1 MERDNSSHGVDAPT
15 TGQPRSPDSRNAGHA
30 LPGIDP
36 RLLPEFEL
44 GGPGRRFQRDRD
56 DGGEPKERKRG
67 FWRGVKYLLG
77 GLISPVGVDEI
88 AEGAS
93 LIRGFA
99 QRIKAGSNGETRVR
113 IFDDRA
119 LDLETMA
126 YNAGISVAEV
136 RAMLANRRRQTRR
149 AVIFYVTGA
158 TGFFCLWVWQA
169 SATVAYARL
178 PYVVLL
184 VLICGLFC
192 LSAFYNALV
201 NWQCRTERLGTWRE
215 FLTTDESWWPS

>member
-1 MERDNSSHGVDAPT
+1 MEHDNSINRADAPA
-15 TGQPRSPDSRNAGHA
+15 TGHPRSPDSGDGSRA

-36 RLLPEFEL
+36 RLPPEFEL
-44 GGPGRRFQRDRD
+44 VGTNRLFQRVYD
-56 DGGEPKERKRG
+56 DGEPKLRKRG
-67 FWRGVKYLLG
+67 LWRGVRYLLG

-88 AEGAS
+88 TEGAS
-93 LIRGFA
+93 VIHGLA
-99 QRIKAGSNGETRVR
+99 QRIKAGSSGDARVR
-113 IFDDRA
+113 VFDDRA

-126 YNAGISVAEV
+126 YNAGMSVAEV
-136 RAMLANRRRQTRR
+136 RVMLVDRRRQTRR
-149 AVIFYVTGA
+149 AVNFYVTGA
-158 TGFFCLWVWQA
+158 IGFFCLWVWQA
-169 SATVAYARL
+169 SATVAYTRL

-215 FLTTDESWWPS
+215 FLTTDASWWPS

>member
-1 MERDNSSHGVDAPT
+1 
-15 TGQPRSPDSRNAGHA
+15 
-30 LPGIDP
+30 
-36 RLLPEFEL
+36 
-44 GGPGRRFQRDRD
+44 
-56 DGGEPKERKRG
+56 
-67 FWRGVKYLLG
+67 LG

-93 LIRGFA
+93 AIRGFA
-99 QRIKAGSNGETRVR
+99 QRIRVGANGDSRVR
-113 IFDDRA
+113 IYDDRA

-126 YNAGISVAEV
+126 YNAGMSVADV
-136 RAMLANRRRQTRR
+136 RVMLANRRRQTRH
-149 AVIFYVTGA
+149 AVIFHVTGA
-158 TGFFCLWVWQA
+158 IGFFCVWVWQA
-169 SATVAYARL
+169 SATVAYTRL

>member
-1 MERDNSSHGVDAPT
+1 MEHDNSSDGADAPA
-15 TGQPRSPDSRNAGHA
+15 TGQARPPDSSGASRF
-30 LPGIDP
+30 LPDIDA
-36 RLLPEFEL
+36 RLLPEFGV
-44 GGPGRRFQRDRD
+44 GGNNRRFERVRN
-56 DGGEPKERKRG
+56 DGDPKPRKRG
-67 FWRGVKYLLG
+67 FWRGVRYLLG

-88 AEGAS
+88 TEGAS
-93 LIRGFA
+93 AIRGFA
-99 QRIKAGSNGETRVR
+99 QRIKAGSNGDSRIR
-113 IFDDRA
+113 IFHDRA

-126 YNAGISVAEV
+126 YSAGMSVAEV
-136 RAMLANRRRQTRR
+136 RVMLANRRRQTRR

-158 TGFFCLWVWQA
+158 IGFFCLWVWQA
-169 SATVAYARL
+169 SATVAYTRL
-178 PYVVLL
+178 PYVILL

>member
-1 MERDNSSHGVDAPT
+1 MVQDNS
-15 TGQPRSPDSRNAGHA
+15 TGQPRSAGSEDASRA

-36 RLLPEFEL
+36 RLLPEFEC
-44 GGPGRRFQRDRD
+44 GGTNRPFPRVGD
-56 DGGEPKERKRG
+56 DGGPKLRKRG
-67 FWRGVKYLLG
+67 FWRGVRYLLS
-77 GLISPVGVDEI
+77 GLISPAGVDEI
-88 AEGAS
+88 TEGAS
-93 LIRGFA
+93 VIRGFA
-99 QRIKAGSNGETRVR
+99 QRIKAGSKGDTRIR

-126 YNAGISVAEV
+126 HNAEISVVEV
-136 RAMLANRRRQTRR
+136 RVMLANRRRQTRHG
-149 AVIFYVTGA
+149 VTFYVTGA
-158 TGFFCLWVWQA
+158 IGFFCLWVWQA

-215 FLTTDESWWPS
+215 FLTADESWWPS